1 MIIDNIKRTNN
12 IVSKEKLCKNNVSCV
27 YDVGKP
33 HKKYFLSGRAVKF
46 ITPLPCLV
54 ARPLIKQFFLQ
65 FPTGRLQE
73 VNKV

>member
-1 MIIDNIKRTNN
+1 MYLVFTM
-12 IVSKEKLCKNNVSCV
+12 SES
-27 YDVGKP
+27 
-33 HKKYFLSGRAVKF
+33 HTKKYFLSGRAVKF

-54 ARPLIKQFFLQ
+54 ARPLLKQIFLQ